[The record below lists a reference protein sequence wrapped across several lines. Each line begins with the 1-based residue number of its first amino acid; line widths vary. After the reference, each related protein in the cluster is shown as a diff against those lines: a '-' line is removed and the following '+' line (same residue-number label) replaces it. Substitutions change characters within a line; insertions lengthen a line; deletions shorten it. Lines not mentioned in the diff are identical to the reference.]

1 MTDAHLTV
9 DHKPNFFLGLLHRLR
24 GTQPAQSAARRLD
37 RRTLR
42 AIRHLPPHMLKDI
55 GVSDYL

>member
-1 MTDAHLTV
+1 MTDAHLTI
-9 DHKPNFFLGLLHRLR
+9 DHKPNFFLGLLHRLW
-24 GTQPAQSAARRLD
+24 GAPPAASATPRLD